1 MCHSSCS
8 GCINFLLSPHKINV
22 SPFLAV
28 TLFTVNTLFAQ
39 WAPSGTDIFN
49 TNSGSVAIG
58 TSSPVLG
65 NGKLQIVST
74 TSTQPGIRLE
84 TTGASWGAGFW
95 LKNLSTTAGGNIYG
109 IYANELGQLI
119 VGNEFTH
126 QATITILPNGKMGVG
141 TSINSLGSF
150 KFAVEG
156 KIGAREVQVTNVN
169 PWPDFV
175 FKPTYKLPPLN
186 EVEKFIRQYNHLPD
200 VPSALEVKDGIELG
214 KMSATLLQKVE
225 ELTLYIIELNKKV
238 EKMYEEN
245 QTLKNK

>member
-1 MCHSSCS
+1 M
-8 GCINFLLSPHKINV
+8 KKAT
-22 SPFLAV
+22 FLAV
-28 TLFTVNTLFAQ
+28 TLFTVGILFAQ

-58 TSSPVLG
+58 TSTPVFG

-74 TSTQPGIRLE
+74 SSSQPGIRLE

-95 LKNLSTTAGGNIYG
+95 LKNLSTTAGGNIYA

-119 VGNEFTH
+119 MGNEFTH

-141 TSINSLGSF
+141 TSTNSLGSF
-150 KFAVEG
+150 KLAVEG

-175 FKPTYKLPPLN
+175 FKPTYKLLPLN
-186 EVEKFIRQYNHLPD
+186 EVEKFIKQYNHLPG

-214 KMSATLLQKVE
+214 KMNATLLQKIE
-225 ELTLYIIELNKKV
+225 ELTLYLIEVKKQYDDLKV
-238 EKMYEEN
+238 EI
-245 QTLKNK
+245 QSLKK